1 MPYMIETFDK
11 KELGAV
17 RSEQRQAHLAYLEAN
32 ATLLLACGAKLSDDG
47 ATANGGLYLV
57 DVESR
62 AEAERFIE
70 ADPFHQAGLFQRVKI
85 QRWRQAYLAGR
96 NTL

>member
-11 KELGAV
+11 SDSHDL
-17 RSEQRQAHLAYLEAN
+17 RLEQRQAHLAYLEAHT
-32 ATLLLACGAKLSDDG
+32 ALLLACGAKLSDDG
-47 ATANGGLYLV
+47 VIADGGLYLV
-57 DVESR
+57 DLESR
-62 AEAERFIE
+62 ADAKRFIE
-70 ADPFHQAGLFQRVKI
+70 ADPFHQAGLFERVEI